1 MRRHTD
7 SSRTGS
13 AQRLN
18 GAIALALALSTT
30 AAHAQA
36 VAAAQTAPPAS
47 TPSAAAPAGAAKPAA
62 KAAVALPEPFA
73 TPSAVK
79 VANVVGWPS
88 GVTPKAP
95 AGFRV
100 KAFARGLDNPRNLL
114 VLPNGDVLVA
124 EARTAMTEARRK
136 SLPPELVERFQ
147 RNNPKPSAN
156 RITLLRD
163 TDRDGVADTQTVL
176 VENLSQPY
184 GMAIRR
190 DRLYVA
196 NTDGVVSCPFFVGQT
211 KIQGQCRPILD
222 LPADGYNNHWTRNL
236 VFSPDEQT
244 MYVSVGSA
252 TNVDEERQDEKD
264 PRRAA
269 ILTAKPDGSG
279 MKIHATGLRNPV
291 GLAFEPVTGRLWT
304 TVNERDGL
312 GDDLPPD
319 YMTSV
324 KAGAFYGWPF
334 AYWGRN
340 EDPRRKGE
348 RPDLV
353 AKSVVPDVALGA
365 HVAPLGLTFYRRDAF
380 PAEYRGGAFVALRGS
395 WNRATFNGYHVAFV
409 PFANGRASGPPRE
422 FLSGF
427 VKDAAAGEVHGRPAA
442 VAQTRDGALLVADDA
457 GDTVWFVQ
465 YEGAAAAPA
474 R

>member
-1 MRRHTD
+1 MRAATAFAPLV
-7 SSRTGS
+7 SIGVTIGVAMAAVPS
-13 AQRLN
+13 ARAQSPATPAR
-18 GAIALALALSTT
+18 ST
-30 AAHAQA
+30 APQPAQA
-36 VAAAQTAPPAS
+36 SAPELPA
-47 TPSAAAPAGAAKPAA
+47 
-62 KAAVALPEPFA
+62 PFA
-73 TPSAVK
+73 TPSGVK
-79 VANVVGWPS
+79 ISNAVGWPS

-95 AGFRV
+95 AGFTVR
-100 KAFARGLDNPRNLL
+100 AFARGLENPRNLL

-124 EARTAMTEARRK
+124 EARTSMTDARRQA
-136 SLPPELVERFQ
+136 LPSELVERFQ
-147 RNNPKPSAN
+147 KNNPRPSAN

-176 VENLSQPY
+176 IENLSQPY

-196 NTDGVVSCPFFVGQT
+196 NTDAVVSCPFFVGQT
-211 KIQGQCRPILD
+211 RIQGQCRTVLE
-222 LPADGYNNHWTRNL
+222 LPADGYNNHWTRNV
-236 VFSPDEQT
+236 VFSADEQT

-269 ILTAKPDGSG
+269 ILAAKPDGSA
-279 MKIHATGLRNPV
+279 MKVYASGLRNPV

-319 YMTSV
+319 YMTAV
-324 KAGAFYGWPF
+324 KAGAFYGWPY

-353 AKSVVPDVALGA
+353 AKSVAPDVSLGA

-395 WNRATFNGYHVAFV
+395 WNRTSFNGYQVAFV
-409 PFANGRASGPPRE
+409 PFANGRPAGPPRE
-422 FLSGF
+422 FLGGF
-427 VKDAAAGEVHGRPAA
+427 VKDAESGEVYGRPAA
-442 VAQTRDGALLVADDA
+442 VAQTREGALLVADDA
-457 GDTVWFVQ
+457 GNTVWYVQ
-465 YEGAAAAPA
+465 KDASGSAT